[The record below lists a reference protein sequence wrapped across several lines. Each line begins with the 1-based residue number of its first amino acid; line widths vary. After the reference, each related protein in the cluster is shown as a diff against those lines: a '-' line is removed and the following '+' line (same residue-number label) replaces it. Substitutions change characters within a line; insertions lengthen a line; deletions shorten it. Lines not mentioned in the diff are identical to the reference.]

1 MKVNMTSKK
10 KHAQRNAIGTGR
22 LIASLKFTALLLA
35 LSLLSSAYAFPNV
48 FLSGKTAWVAAD
60 QYGHHVQ
67 RSSAIS
73 TRTSRVLSSNI
84 TLGTSRSASVRA
96 SFENLAHY
104 LATLKS
110 NIGVS
115 VHDLSHQHYYRY
127 NAGQRFISASSIKV
141 PIMLA
146 FLATLERQKREPDAW
161 EMNLLATMIKY
172 SNNDSASIL
181 YTKIGGAS
189 GLTSFL
195 RKHGIRGLIANPGAW
210 GYSRISPQTMVD
222 LLTRL
227 ATGGMLT
234 RHHRALALNLMRHVQ
249 ANQRFGVGDT
259 APRGASVAL
268 KNGWVIAPDRLWAIN
283 SSGIITIRRETYI
296 IVVYTKAQPSL
307 KAGQRIIRS
316 VCKRISTLLA

>member
-1 MKVNMTSKK
+1 MTSKK
-10 KHAQRNAIGTGR
+10 KHAQKNAIGTGR
-22 LIASLKFTALLLA
+22 LIASLKFMTLLLA
-35 LSLLSSAYAFPNV
+35 LSLLSSAYAFPNL
-48 FLSGKTAWVAAD
+48 FLPGKAAWVENQHRD
-60 QYGHHVQ
+60 HVQ
-67 RSSAIS
+67 QSSPKRASI
-73 TRTSRVLSSNI
+73 TNRILSSNA
-84 TLGTSRSASVRA
+84 TTSTSAWA
-96 SFENLAHY
+96 SFEILSPHLAHY

-115 VHDLSHQHYYRY
+115 VHDLSRQRSYSY
-127 NAGQRFISASSIKV
+127 NASQRFIAASSIKV

-146 FLATLERQKREPDAW
+146 FLDKLERQKREPNTR
-161 EMNLLATMIKY
+161 EIHLLATMIKY

-181 YTKIGGAS
+181 YDKIGGAS

-195 RKHGIRGLIANPGAW
+195 RKHGIRGLAANPGAW

-227 ATGGMLT
+227 ATGRILT

-249 ANQRFGVGDT
+249 ASQRFGVGDT

-283 SSGIITIRRETYI
+283 SSGIITVHRETYVI
-296 IVVYTKAQPSL
+296 AVYTKAQSSL

-316 VCKRISTLLA
+316 VCKKISALLA